1 LYKNDYELIEMEK
14 DQEGRFLILVLRNQD
29 MKLIVSNAYFPN
41 DHKLAIT
48 FAEALYLKI
57 LEYQHKYPDYLTIA
71 AGDYNV
77 CMKPEDSLNRNIT
90 KVETYLADSILNNNK
105 ITNLVDSYRNLHK
118 VGGFTW
124 KRGTCYSRLDYIFLS
139 SSMLPSLKNVKQDW
153 SFEESDHAAVQATL
167 TETNIT
173 NKGPG
178 IAKVNI
184 NILDNPII
192 VSQLE
197 KDIQNMLEQM
207 DNTWS
212 PHDKLEFLKVVIRS
226 VFSAKVAET
235 RKSINLEIGELEDE
249 LNDFNALKLSILD
262 EINVL
267 SQDNPEGIEVVDNA
281 ITSLKCR
288 LLQKRNNL
296 STYLA
301 FRSKVKWFEYG
312 EKPNKFFLNLTK
324 SKQSQKLITKISN
337 NGKIAVGQEE
347 VTKEITNFYKN
358 LYKASP
364 RENIVDDNFYDNCPK
379 LSAEQAETLDKDLTL
394 LELSKAL
401 NSSKDSAPGPD
412 GIPYQVYKKF
422 WKIAGP
428 IILDSWIYSIKTKTM
443 PPSHYESMITLLP
456 KDGKDPTDIKNWRP
470 ITLSNCDAKIITKA
484 LANKTS
490 KVLESII
497 DKAQTAYVPGRS
509 VADNLRSNFF
519 LKTYCK
525 QNNIDSVLV
534 SLDAKKAF
542 DSVDHRYIEETLRA
556 YGFGEGFIGTFKLLY
571 KNITARILVN
581 GFQSESINI
590 ERGVKQ
596 GDALSCA
603 IFIICIDP
611 LIRNINNSNKI
622 IGINIK
628 KRNITVRFKGGAY
641 ADDVSV
647 ICRSEESSVQGV
659 FDEYNR
665 LTKRS
670 GLELNAE
677 KTEIL
682 RLNNVNLA
690 SYNFT
695 YNNQMI
701 TIKSISRLKICG
713 LYYSVDCD
721 DEYELNV
728 RDKIKKLKYK
738 IKLWTP
744 RHLTMEG
751 KILIVKTFGLSQLI
765 YNMQCYEF
773 KEEEIRNTERS
784 IFDFIWS
791 NNESQKGIDR
801 ISRAIMKNEY
811 EFGGMKV
818 TDVDCLDRSLKLK
831 QFTRAQKSKHEIA
844 KIQEMLTGDSE
855 IRQEYCKITT
865 DEKICQ
871 SAQGTINII
880 TDYNRNKYC
889 EISKEELESDRIL
902 IDEVSSINLKTYLER
917 KKRIFLLCILKP
929 VSEIGVTTL
938 GELIQSFEHEQN
950 QNLNKAMKLILS
962 SFPNSLLDIAKC
974 YNEEIN
980 NHSQPLKYIVVSPS
994 KRKPIEE
1001 VTTKEMQILLKLAMK
1016 KVEKM
1021 DFHKKLG
1028 INFDPRNIITF
1039 RTNCKNAKLRN
1050 IYFRLIHRDFF
1061 TYSRMKRFKM
1071 TESDKCP
1078 RCGITENINHLL
1090 WECAHV
1096 KLIWDEFNNL
1106 MTEKG
1111 YLRELVSNYE
1121 DIYSSGLKPST
1132 SLIKIRLI
1140 QVLIQMERPK
1150 AWNRERMK
1158 ALVDD
1163 LIKLE
1168 SHIAR
1173 KNFEIDKFNERWK
1186 FMYPIN

>member
-1 LYKNDYELIEMEK
+1 MSISSQNNDENYHEKTAITLISILNEIKKIKCKRKNDININKWLKRIASEVRRGFDSVREHVNDNIEAQISLLLPNPSKLNIYDVVKSLIKCKSIILSQTQKFIVSTSEMLSITIYLTLLKQNVESNPGMNTFTVTTYNCNGLGDRNKLKRLSLKIAPIVRKGGIVLLQETHLAETKYLSTIWKDKFESNCIRTNSAGVLTLYKNDYELIEMEK

-525 QNNIDSVLV
+525 QNNIESVLV

-542 DSVDHRYIEETLRA
+542 NSVDHRYIEETLRA

-571 KNITARILVN
+571 
-581 GFQSESINI
+581 
-590 ERGVKQ
+590 
-596 GDALSCA
+596 
-603 IFIICIDP
+603 
-611 LIRNINNSNKI
+611 
-622 IGINIK
+622 
-628 KRNITVRFKGGAY
+628 
-641 ADDVSV
+641 
-647 ICRSEESSVQGV
+647 
-659 FDEYNR
+659 
-665 LTKRS
+665 
-670 GLELNAE
+670 
-677 KTEIL
+677 
-682 RLNNVNLA
+682 
-690 SYNFT
+690 
-695 YNNQMI
+695 
-701 TIKSISRLKICG
+701 
-713 LYYSVDCD
+713 YS
-721 DEYELNV
+721 
-728 RDKIKKLKYK
+728 
-738 IKLWTP
+738 
-744 RHLTMEG
+744 
-751 KILIVKTFGLSQLI
+751 
-765 YNMQCYEF
+765 
-773 KEEEIRNTERS
+773 
-784 IFDFIWS
+784 
-791 NNESQKGIDR
+791 
-801 ISRAIMKNEY
+801 
-811 EFGGMKV
+811 
-818 TDVDCLDRSLKLK
+818 
-831 QFTRAQKSKHEIA
+831 
-844 KIQEMLTGDSE
+844 
-855 IRQEYCKITT
+855 
-865 DEKICQ
+865 
-871 SAQGTINII
+871 
-880 TDYNRNKYC
+880 
-889 EISKEELESDRIL
+889 
-902 IDEVSSINLKTYLER
+902 
-917 KKRIFLLCILKP
+917 
-929 VSEIGVTTL
+929 
-938 GELIQSFEHEQN
+938 
-950 QNLNKAMKLILS
+950 QNL
-962 SFPNSLLDIAKC
+962 
-974 YNEEIN
+974 
-980 NHSQPLKYIVVSPS
+980 
-994 KRKPIEE
+994 
-1001 VTTKEMQILLKLAMK
+1001 
-1016 KVEKM
+1016 
-1021 DFHKKLG
+1021 G
-1028 INFDPRNIITF
+1028 
-1039 RTNCKNAKLRN
+1039 
-1050 IYFRLIHRDFF
+1050 
-1061 TYSRMKRFKM
+1061 
-1071 TESDKCP
+1071 
-1078 RCGITENINHLL
+1078 
-1090 WECAHV
+1090 
-1096 KLIWDEFNNL
+1096 
-1106 MTEKG
+1106 
-1111 YLRELVSNYE
+1111 
-1121 DIYSSGLKPST
+1121 
-1132 SLIKIRLI
+1132 
-1140 QVLIQMERPK
+1140 
-1150 AWNRERMK
+1150 
-1158 ALVDD
+1158 
-1163 LIKLE
+1163 
-1168 SHIAR
+1168 
-1173 KNFEIDKFNERWK
+1173 
-1186 FMYPIN
+1186 